1 MYNDRSCSL
10 RVMNL
15 KAHCNSPYEYQCN
28 TDSAGSDFSRHSI
41 SGSVPGGDGNLPAY
55 VRLSGAVPAAG
66 NGFRRY
72 IWSGIH
78 TVFPDKPALVP
89 YRILHLRILQAGT
102 PRSSSIHVHKTGWLL
117 DYSDYSDNSIFNAS
131 VISFI
136 IMAASPFC
144 SLIGGYDRLEDAAKA
159 RAEAEEKVFG
169 DFLKWYEEE
178 RSEEKVKI

>member
-41 SGSVPGGDGNLPAY
+41 SGSVPGGDVIFQHMYDSRELYPLLGTGS
-55 VRLSGAVPAAG
+55 VVISGP
-66 NGFRRY
+66 
-72 IWSGIH
+72 GIH
-78 TVFPDKPALVP
+78 TVFPDKPASFHIEFFISVFCKP
-89 YRILHLRILQAGT
+89 GT
-102 PRSSSIHVHKTGWLL
+102 PRSTSIHVHKTGWLL

-169 DFLKWYEEE
+169 RF
-178 RSEEKVKI
+178 SEMV